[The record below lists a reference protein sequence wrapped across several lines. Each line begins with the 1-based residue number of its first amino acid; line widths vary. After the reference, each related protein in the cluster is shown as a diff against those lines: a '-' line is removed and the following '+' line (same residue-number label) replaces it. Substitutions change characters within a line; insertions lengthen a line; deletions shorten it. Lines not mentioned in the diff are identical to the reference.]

1 MKQVAGTLRI
11 DLAQFRELAAF
22 AQFGSDLDKATQDQ
36 LERGKRLTEILKQ
49 GQYQPMEV
57 EKQVLIIWTVSN
69 GLADDI
75 AVSDLGRFETDLT
88 TFIEKSHPA
97 VLSTLRDKKSIDDD
111 LKSSMKEAVE
121 DFKATRWNKGEAGA
135 AAA

>member
-1 MKQVAGTLRI
+1 
-11 DLAQFRELAAF
+11 
-22 AQFGSDLDKATQDQ
+22 
-36 LERGKRLTEILKQ
+36 
-49 GQYQPMEV
+49 
-57 EKQVLIIWTVSN
+57 LIIWTVSN

-75 AVSDLGRFETDLT
+75 AVADLGRFEADLT